1 MVRLCCPV
9 FGQGRI
15 DNDTASN
22 KRRRHTPDQI
32 VRKLAE
38 GNVASLACPVRRH
51 EGQRGQRLKELKAE
65 NAQLTEGGAVP
76 RSPGSAETMVSFPRV
91 RRAMSAAKA
100 LELANCFSDLADV
113 KLPPLN

>member
-1 MVRLCCPV
+1 MVRVCCPV
-9 FGQGRI
+9 FEQGRI

-76 RSPGSAETMVSFPRV
+76 RPAWVGGDNGVFSPSEARYERRQGPRI
-91 RRAMSAAKA
+91 S
-100 LELANCFSDLADV
+100 ELLW
-113 KLPPLN
+113 